1 MVLEHYISDLL
12 YRYNCVVV
20 PGFGAFLSQLRSA
33 TINENTNSFYPPSKT
48 LSFNGQLTSNDGL
61 LIAHMAEIERTSY
74 EDMLQIVTEE
84 VEVWKKA
91 LHRGE
96 RLSFENIGELKF
108 NAQGKIQFQP
118 SYQVNHLTSSFGL
131 SSFVS
136 TPVTREVLKK
146 EVVALEEKV
155 PFIITPEQ
163 RRESSST
170 IRSYLKYAAVIL
182 LAFSTGLTGY
192 RFFNE
197 TINNQQLVVEKAQ
210 KEVSKSIQEATFF
223 NTAPLELPT
232 LNLKVLIKTPKQGI
246 HHIVAGAFRFKENAD
261 RKIRQLKRKGFVAAT
276 YFGTNEHGLH
286 MVTYSSHSDANEA
299 LQTLRQIKRTHS
311 RDAWLKSVR

>member
-20 PGFGAFLSQLRSA
+20 PGFGAFLSQLNSA
-33 TINENTNSFYPPSKT
+33 TINKSTNSFYPPSKT

-61 LIAHMAEIERTSY
+61 LITHMAEIEKTSY
-74 EDMLQIVTEE
+74 EGMLQIVTEE
-84 VEVWKKA
+84 VEVWEKK

-136 TPVTREVLKK
+136 KPVTREALKK

-163 RRESSST
+163 RHESSST
-170 IRSYLKYAAVIL
+170 IRPYLKYAAIIL

-192 RFFNE
+192 RFYDE

-210 KEVSKSIQEATFF
+210 EEVSKSIQEATFF
-223 NTAPLELPT
+223 DAVPLELPT
-232 LNLKVLIKTPKQGI
+232 LNLKVLTKAPKGM
-246 HHIVAGAFRFKENAD
+246 HHIVAGVFRFKENAD
-261 RKIRQLKRKGFVAAT
+261 RKIRQLKRKGFDAAT
-276 YFGTNEHGLH
+276 YFGTNKHGLH
-286 MVTYSSHSDANEA
+286 VVTYSSHSDTNEA
-299 LQTLRQIKRTHS
+299 LRTLRQIKRTHS
-311 RDAWLKSVR
+311 SDAWMKSVR